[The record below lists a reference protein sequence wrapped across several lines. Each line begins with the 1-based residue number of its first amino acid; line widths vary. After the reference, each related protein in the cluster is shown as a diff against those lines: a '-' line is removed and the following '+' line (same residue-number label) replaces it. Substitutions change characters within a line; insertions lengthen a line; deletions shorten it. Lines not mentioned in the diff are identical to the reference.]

1 MRSSF
6 RIAAAPAMITRLV
19 GCASQLTR
27 VVKSISAKSI
37 SHPPDGWSVIMAV
50 TGDFHGSSGG
60 VVACGGKMPT
70 KKRKGIPF
78 TSDGVR
84 PEVRASTDARQ
95 RDAREV
101 LPRAELLEEIMA
113 CTTNAIA
120 ALDLEG
126 RFTLANHRI
135 AEITGYTQ
143 EELLARPYTVLLAP
157 ERLDRVRT
165 AVAKTLTEGGLISD
179 FETELVRKDGTIR
192 NVAFNLSPVFV
203 KGQIVGAIGTAEDIT
218 ERKLN
223 EEALRSSEARFR
235 TMANTAPVMIWMS
248 GPEGGCTFFNE
259 RWLEF
264 TGKPMEREVGQGW
277 SKGVHPED
285 RERCLRTYQSAFAA
299 REDFEMEYRLRRAD
313 SEYRWILDTGTPLWG
328 PDRKFEGYIG
338 SCADITERRQ
348 AEEALRESEDRYRD
362 LVENSG
368 ILFGTHDT
376 RGQVLSVNQATVE
389 FSGFEK
395 PEELVGGDLRS
406 FLLPEVRDR
415 FDEYLAQ
422 VLREGH
428 ARGYMKVRL
437 RNGEVRVLEYNNS
450 LRREGLREP
459 VVRCIGRDVTAR
471 RQAERALRESEEL
484 FRQLAE
490 NTRDIV
496 WIVSLETGKVIFAN
510 PAFEEITGRTRESL
524 YDQSNSVDII
534 HPDDQERAVALLRKQ
549 VLEGSDADSEFRIVR
564 PDGSVRWVRSRG
576 FPIRDHHG
584 RVHRVA
590 GVTEDITDRKQ
601 AEEAR
606 RESEERY
613 RLLAENSQDLI
624 KLLSLEAIVQY
635 ASPSHFQVLGYA
647 TDDLLHHCML
657 EVVHPDDVEAV
668 RSTFRDL
675 AGSRQ
680 SKRLELRVRRKAGDW
695 ADLEAIFSPISDP
708 AGNVQRVLL
717 SSRDI
722 TDRKRAER
730 LSRSHEAALARTLS
744 LLAAEP
750 ALDTFL
756 GHVLQAITEQLEAPS
771 SALYLY
777 NPEHESAT
785 VQMTYQ
791 DGAVQRSPGEVLSR
805 GATVSAGPGD
815 TESSLWLLVDRSRRP
830 LVIENADASPLLS
843 PETRAWASEQG
854 IRTILLVPLVLGE
867 KLIGML
873 SVRSSVHRSYQL
885 DEVELAQGLA
895 HLATLAVQLTRL
907 AEQGQKSVLLQERNR
922 MAQEIHDTLAQGF
935 TGIIVQLEAAEDAIS
950 ERTKVRDH
958 ILKAKTLARNSLAE
972 ARRSLWALRPQALE
986 HGDLATAL
994 RRLIDEVTDH
1004 RPVQSSLR
1012 LEGVARGLPP
1022 KVEDNLL
1029 RIAQEALNN
1038 AFQHAEATKVE
1049 VLLTFDAEEVKLC
1062 VQDDGRGFD
1071 SGAAES
1077 QVGFGLTSMRER
1089 TERIG
1094 GRIAIE
1100 SGPGRG
1106 TRVLARVPAHA

>member
-1 MRSSF
+1 MG
-6 RIAAAPAMITRLV
+6 T
-19 GCASQLTR
+19 
-27 VVKSISAKSI
+27 
-37 SHPPDGWSVIMAV
+37 
-50 TGDFHGSSGG
+50 
-60 VVACGGKMPT
+60 
-70 KKRKGIPF
+70 RKGAPLI
-78 TSDGVR
+78 SEGVR
-84 PEVRASTDARQ
+84 PEVPASTAPRQGDAK
-95 RDAREV
+95 EV
-101 LPRAELLEEIMA
+101 LERADLLEEIMA

-126 RFTLANHRI
+126 KFTLANHRA
-135 AEITGYTQ
+135 AEITGYSR
-143 EELLARPYTVLLAP
+143 EELLGRPYSVLLP
-157 ERLDRVRT
+157 PDRLDRVRT
-165 AVAKTLTEGGLISD
+165 AVTKILTEGGLISG
-179 FETELVRKDGTIR
+179 FETELLRKDRTIR

-203 KGQIVGAIGTAEDIT
+203 KGKIAGAVGTAEDIT
-218 ERKLN
+218 ERKLA

-248 GPEGGCTFFNE
+248 GQDGGCSFFNE

-264 TGKPMEREVGQGW
+264 TGRPMAHEVGQGW
-277 SKGVHPED
+277 AKGVHPED
-285 RERCLRTYQSAFAA
+285 RERCLSTYLSACAA
-299 REDFEMEYRLRRAD
+299 RETFEMEYRLRRAD
-313 SEYRWILDTGTPLWG
+313 GEYRWILDTGTPLFG
-328 PDRKFEGYIG
+328 PDKSFAGYIG
-338 SCADITERRQ
+338 SCVDITERKQ

-376 RGQVLSVNQATVE
+376 HGRVVSVNQATVE
-389 FSGFEK
+389 FSGFEN
-395 PEELVGGDLRS
+395 PEQLVGSDLRA

-415 FDEYLAQ
+415 FDDYLGQ
-422 VLREGH
+422 VVREGH
-428 ARGYMKVRL
+428 AKGYMKVRL
-437 RNGEVRVLEYNNS
+437 RSGEERVLEYNNS

-471 RQAERALRESEEL
+471 RQAEHALRESEEL

-496 WIVSLETGKVIFAN
+496 WIASVETNKVIFAN
-510 PAFEEITGRTRESL
+510 SAFEEITGRTRESL
-524 YDQSNSVDII
+524 YAGSNSSDII
-534 HPDDQERAVALLRKQ
+534 HPEDRERAVEALRKQ
-549 VLEGSDADSEFRIVR
+549 FLEGSDTDSEFRIVR
-564 PDGSVRWVRSRG
+564 PDESVRWVRSRA
-576 FPIRDHHG
+576 FPISDHHG
-584 RVHRVA
+584 RVYRVA

-601 AEEAR
+601 GEQDL

-624 KLLSLEAIVQY
+624 KLLNLQGVVRY

-647 TDDLLHHCML
+647 PDELLHHCML
-657 EVVHPDDVEAV
+657 DLIHPDDAEAV
-668 RSTFRDL
+668 RATFRDL
-675 AGSRQ
+675 AGSHQ
-680 SKRLELRVRRKAGDW
+680 SKMLELRVRRKAGDW
-695 ADLEAIFSPISDP
+695 ADLEAIFSPITDP
-708 AGNVQRVLL
+708 GGNVDSVLL
-717 SSRDI
+717 SSRDV

-756 GHVLQAITEQLEAPS
+756 GHVLRAITEQLEAPS

-777 NPEHESAT
+777 DTEHGSAM

-791 DGAVQRSPGEVLSR
+791 DGAVRRRPGDFLNRVDS
-805 GATVSAGPGD
+805 VSAGPAD
-815 TESSLWLLVDRSRRP
+815 RESALWLLVDQSRGP

-843 PETRAWASEQG
+843 PETQGWAAEQG

-867 KLIGML
+867 RLIGML
-873 SVRSSVHRSYQL
+873 SVRSSAHRTYRP
-885 DEVELAQGLA
+885 DEVELAEGLA

-950 ERTKVRDH
+950 ERTEVRNH
-958 ILKAKTLARNSLAE
+958 ILKAKTLARNGLAE

-986 HGDLATAL
+986 HGDLVSAV
-994 RRLIDEVTDH
+994 RRLVDEATDH
-1004 RPVQSSLR
+1004 RSVPASFR
-1012 LEGVARGLPP
+1012 LEGVAHGLPP

-1038 AFQHAEATKVE
+1038 AFQHADATRIE
-1049 VLLTFDAEEVKLC
+1049 VLLAFDAEEVELC
-1062 VQDDGRGFD
+1062 IQDDGRGFD
-1071 SGAAES
+1071 PGAAQN

-1100 SGPGRG
+1100 SRPGRG
-1106 TRVLARVPAHA
+1106 TKVLARVPAHA